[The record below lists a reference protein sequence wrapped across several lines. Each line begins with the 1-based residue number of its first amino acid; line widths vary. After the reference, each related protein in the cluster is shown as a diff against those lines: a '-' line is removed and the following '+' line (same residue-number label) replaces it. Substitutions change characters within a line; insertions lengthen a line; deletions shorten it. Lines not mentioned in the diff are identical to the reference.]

1 MCLTVNRCFEQATGI
16 KGGFPYCENSSVP
29 STCQFDDAARQ
40 TIDWMGEE
48 LGTNH
53 IGYWV
58 NEATSQAEW
67 DAWGYFLQGKS
78 PPPPPPSP
86 RPPPPPPPP
95 PPGPCKI
102 TIHHTIGCFND
113 SDWSSGR
120 GLVLPAWQQAQHGK
134 ISLEACAAAC
144 HAAKLTVAGVNAGS
158 DCFCGGDADLES
170 AAVQA
175 RSRPKPEC
183 MKSACGAD
191 PGEKECGGPG
201 RLLAFRYSCD

>member
-1 MCLTVNRCFEQATGI
+1 MASRFICRV
-16 KGGFPYCENSSVP
+16 
-29 STCQFDDAARQ
+29 CQFGLANERSV
-40 TIDWMGEE
+40 GRFS
-48 LGTNH
+48 H

-86 RPPPPPPPP
+86 RPPPPAPPP
-95 PPGPCKI
+95 PPGPRPCKI
-102 TIHHTIGCFND
+102 TIHHTIGCYND

-170 AAVQA
+170 AAAQA

-201 RLLAFRYSCD
+201 RLLAFRFSCD